1 MKCVLNA
8 SSMKEA
14 EQFTIDK
21 IGIDAIVLMERAAL
35 ALFDKVCKHYGK
47 NTKIC
52 VVAGT
57 GNNGADGLACARMLA
72 EAGFDVSIYI
82 CEGNHHSE
90 LFDKQLSIINSLN
103 EQFNNICTITDEYLS
118 DYDLYIDA
126 MFGIGL
132 NRELS
137 DEYQELII
145 DINES
150 EADIIS
156 VDIPSG
162 LNATTGEVMGSCIEA
177 DYTVTFGAYKTGLFL
192 EKGPDYAGEV
202 SFADIGLWFE
212 PKKES
217 FLSLESDDAINN
229 FPVAKKT
236 AHKGTQ
242 GKTLIIAGSENIYGA
257 AYLCAKAA
265 FNMGV
270 GMVKI
275 VTHVNNRHSLQHDLP
290 EVMNNFYDSAFDE
303 KSFKAD
309 IAWADTIV
317 FGPGVGM
324 NNVSL
329 MMLSVLAFEDLENK
343 RVIVDADG
351 INLCADNPEIFNKLC
366 RKSKDKGLFLV
377 LTPHRKE
384 LERLSRGTKDY
395 AEKLFNE
402 YKVVTV
408 CKNAKTVII
417 GNPGFINLSGNPG
430 MATAGSGDVLAG
442 MLGGSLFRMQ
452 NFELSLSV
460 ADIVYL
466 HGLAGDIAAK
476 QCTTNSMTAVDILS
490 SILGL
495 WKAKL
500 P

>member
-126 MFGIGL
+126 MFGVGL

-156 VDIPSG
+156 ADIPSG

-217 FLSLESDDAINN
+217 FL
-229 FPVAKKT
+229 
-236 AHKGTQ
+236 
-242 GKTLIIAGSENIYGA
+242 
-257 AYLCAKAA
+257 
-265 FNMGV
+265 
-270 GMVKI
+270 
-275 VTHVNNRHSLQHDLP
+275 
-290 EVMNNFYDSAFDE
+290 
-303 KSFKAD
+303 
-309 IAWADTIV
+309 
-317 FGPGVGM
+317 
-324 NNVSL
+324 
-329 MMLSVLAFEDLENK
+329 
-343 RVIVDADG
+343 
-351 INLCADNPEIFNKLC
+351 
-366 RKSKDKGLFLV
+366 
-377 LTPHRKE
+377 
-384 LERLSRGTKDY
+384 
-395 AEKLFNE
+395 
-402 YKVVTV
+402 
-408 CKNAKTVII
+408 
-417 GNPGFINLSGNPG
+417 
-430 MATAGSGDVLAG
+430 
-442 MLGGSLFRMQ
+442 
-452 NFELSLSV
+452 
-460 ADIVYL
+460 
-466 HGLAGDIAAK
+466 
-476 QCTTNSMTAVDILS
+476 
-490 SILGL
+490 
-495 WKAKL
+495 
-500 P
+500 